1 MFQFMLPDP
10 GEGLTEAEIVEWR
23 VAEGDEVAINDILVE
38 VETAKSLVELPA
50 PVAGQIARLLVR
62 QGETAAVGQAIV
74 EIQLADDK
82 PESADSE
89 PAQPEGSEPQ
99 PEPDEIDE
107 ESSGAQSVAA
117 QAEVIADVA
126 PTQMLVGS
134 GPQADTSQRSTRP
147 AQVEVRP
154 QARRLAR
161 MLGVDIEAVLAASE
175 GMVTAEDVQRH
186 AARAAGRESRRPI
199 KGVRKATAQAVAA
212 STAKH
217 VHATEFQTVEVGQT
231 VELVEKLR
239 ARKDMRD
246 EKITLTTLV
255 AYYLARVVRR
265 HPVLIARWDDEAGE
279 IVQPTSINLGMA
291 VATPRGLL
299 VPVIRDADQL
309 TVRELASA
317 IRNQAARGRAGSLQP
332 SDFEGGTITL
342 TNVGVFGVNT
352 GTPIINGDESAIVA
366 LGSVD
371 RRPWVMG
378 SGDDER
384 IEPAWVT
391 TLALSID
398 HRLID
403 GEEASRFLADLAGV
417 MHEPGMLAMF

>member
-1 MFQFMLPDP
+1 MFQFLLPDP

-50 PVAGQIARLLVR
+50 PVAGRVARLLVR
-62 QGETAAVGQAIV
+62 QGETAEVGQAIV
-74 EIQLADDK
+74 EIQVDADEPGNNTPD
-82 PESADSE
+82 E
-89 PAQPEGSEPQ
+89 PAQEPAEEAGQPDDEPSGPE
-99 PEPDEIDE
+99 
-107 ESSGAQSVAA
+107 SVAA
-117 QAEVIADVA
+117 QADIIADVA

-134 GPQADTSQRSTRP
+134 GPQADTSTRSTRP

-175 GMVTAEDVQRH
+175 GMVTADDVQRM
-186 AARAAGRESRRPI
+186 AARAAGREGRRPI

-231 VELVEKLR
+231 VELVDKLR

-299 VPVIRDADQL
+299 VPVIRDADQM
-309 TVRELASA
+309 TIRELASA

-378 SGDDER
+378 SGADER

-403 GEEASRFLADLAGV
+403 GEEASKFLADLGAV
-417 MHEPGMLAMF
+417 MNEPGMLAMF